1 MSAAPPA
8 IRLDSDVGPLLLPAS
23 DRMIAVAL
31 ERDGVWE
38 PEERDAL
45 RRLTRE
51 GMTVLDVGAHCGY
64 FTLLLAKLVGPSG
77 TVLAVEAD
85 PGNHALL
92 KENLK
97 AAGAAN
103 VTTVQGAAWSSGG
116 ETLPFTLCPEN
127 TGDHRSYS
135 WESGREVV
143 EVESVTID
151 DITQE
156 LESVDL
162 VKLDTQGTEH
172 RAVEGM
178 TATIERARPTLVV
191 EFWPLGIRDLGD
203 RPEEVIELY
212 RSLGF
217 ELEVV
222 GGGGDAVDTKDLVEA
237 ADRSPTGFLNLI
249 LRPKS
254 ASPRSV

>member
-1 MSAAPPA
+1 VSAAPPA
-8 IRLDSDVGPLLLPAS
+8 VRLDSDVGPLLLPAS

-38 PEERDAL
+38 PEEGTVL
-45 RRLTRE
+45 RRLTRK

-64 FTLLLAKLVGPSG
+64 FTLLFSELVGPEG
-77 TVLAVEAD
+77 RVLAVEAD

-92 KENLK
+92 EANLE
-97 AAGAAN
+97 ANGAAN
-103 VTTVQGAAWSSGG
+103 VSTVQGAAWSAGG

-135 WESGREVV
+135 WESDREVV
-143 EVESVTID
+143 EVESVAID
-151 DITQE
+151 DLTRDQGP
-156 LESVDL
+156 VDL

-178 TATIERARPTLVV
+178 SETIERDRPTLVV
-191 EFWPLGIRDLGD
+191 EFWPLGIRELGD
-203 RPEEVIELY
+203 RPEDVIELY

-217 ELEVV
+217 EIEAV
-222 GGGGDAVDTKDLVEA
+222 GATGDSLDLVEA
-237 ADRSPTGFLNLI
+237 ADRSPTMFLNLI
-249 LRPKS
+249 LRQES
-254 ASPRSV
+254 G

>member
-8 IRLDSDVGPLLLPAS
+8 VRHDSDVGLLLLPAS

-31 ERDGVWE
+31 QRDGVWE
-38 PEERDAL
+38 PEEGQVL
-45 RRLTRE
+45 RGLARE

-64 FTLLLAKLVGPSG
+64 FTLLLSKLVGPEG
-77 TVLAVEAD
+77 KVLAVEAD
-85 PGNHALL
+85 PDNHALL
-92 KENLK
+92 EANLE
-97 AAGAAN
+97 ANGAAN
-103 VTTVQGAAWSSGG
+103 VATVQGAAWSTAG

-135 WESGREVV
+135 WDSDREVV
-143 EVESVTID
+143 EVRSVAID
-151 DITQE
+151 DLASG

-172 RAVEGM
+172 RALEGM
-178 TATIERARPTLVV
+178 RKTIERDHPSLVV
-191 EFWPLGIRDLGD
+191 EFWPIGIRELGD
-203 RPEEVIELY
+203 DPANVIELY

-222 GGGGDAVDTKDLVEA
+222 GQDPPESADLVEA
-237 ADRSPTGFLNLI
+237 ADRSPTMFLNLI
-249 LRPKS
+249 LRPS
-254 ASPRSV
+254 SS